1 MAVVAIPH
9 YFDVAV
15 AVEKAA
21 LEMSR
26 DAGLGLSVSPN
37 RYLLPLQKRLEFA
50 FRRLGDKKWQLR
62 ISVEKVG
69 GQSDSSAFRVQLGL
83 PTGGAKEETV
93 YLMNEEQMS
102 DLALRYAETITSLAA
117 EDEPVLSGSSGQATL
132 GA

>member
-15 AVEKAA
+15 ALENAS

-50 FRRLGDKKWQLR
+50 FKRLGDRKWQLR
-62 ISVEKVG
+62 IAVEKIG
-69 GQSDSSAFRVQLGL
+69 AESTSAAFRLQLWL
-83 PTGGAKEETV
+83 PGGEMKDETV
-93 YLMNEEQMS
+93 YLLNEEQMS
-102 DLALRYAETITSLAA
+102 DLALRYAETITSAAA
-117 EDEPVLSGSSGQATL
+117 EPEPSLTA
-132 GA
+132 